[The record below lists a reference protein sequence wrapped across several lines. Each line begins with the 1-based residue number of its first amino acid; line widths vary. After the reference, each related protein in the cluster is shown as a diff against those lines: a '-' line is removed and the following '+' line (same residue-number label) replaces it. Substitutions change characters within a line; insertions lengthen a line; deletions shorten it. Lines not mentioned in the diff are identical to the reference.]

1 MLKEKI
7 LSILMNDNITRD
19 EIIEELKKM
28 IIEKEEHEKNINIV
42 FDDMNNN
49 KLCCMPS
56 FCIDNCKDI
65 ECDTKIEV
73 NT

>member
-1 MLKEKI
+1 
-7 LSILMNDNITRD
+7 MNDNITRD
-19 EIIEELKKM
+19 EILEELKKM

-65 ECDTKIEV
+65 ECDIKIDIH
-73 NT
+73 T